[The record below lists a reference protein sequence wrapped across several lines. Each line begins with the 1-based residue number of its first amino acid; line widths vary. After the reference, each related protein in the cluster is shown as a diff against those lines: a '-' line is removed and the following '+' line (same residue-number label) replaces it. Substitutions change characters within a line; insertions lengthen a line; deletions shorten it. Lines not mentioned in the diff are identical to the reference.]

1 MITWTAFICA
11 LIAYFWR
18 TYQCSKQREEIDELR
33 AETRG
38 LIESFEAD
46 TKTIEDL
53 QREVAAVR
61 AALEDGANERERLKD
76 ELENMKLE
84 RDEWQQAYNE
94 VERRSAEWQ
103 GKYQRL
109 ESAMKSALGIRS

>member
-18 TYQCSKQREEIDELR
+18 TYQWSKQREEIYELR

-61 AALEDGANERERLKD
+61 TALEDGANERERLKD
-76 ELENMKLE
+76 ELENMKRE
-84 RDEWQQAYNE
+84 RE
-94 VERRSAEWQ
+94 
-103 GKYQRL
+103 
-109 ESAMKSALGIRS
+109 IRS